1 MCVLFAN
8 TETATDLENFA
19 VVVGLN
25 DGIDITTDV
34 ININL
39 HRSNEVSTQEQ
50 IPIEME
56 TEIVAAVYRNTMYV
70 IGIGTSN
77 DEIYKY
83 TSGSGWAQCASL
95 IQGRRRHSA
104 AFIDEVLYICGG
116 FVDSAELV
124 LDSVEAFNSS
134 TNKCTVVGKLVH
146 GVESS
151 GNCVPFRSSLFIFG
165 GSDKDDNSTSHIQLY
180 NTNDNTCT
188 LVSKPMPRPC
198 HLLRAVLWE
207 TTVILLGRHECFIF
221 NIETETWLERP
232 QFKANVGHF
241 GLALENK
248 RVFVIGG
255 GICETDENGDVI
267 WKCRD
272 DVRYIPLQNILDDKA
287 IEWKM
292 HATLPQPTLI
302 QAYAAM
308 RCKTTVAE
316 SFEIVHVP

>member
-1 MCVLFAN
+1 MSSAN
-8 TETATDLENFA
+8 IETTSQLEKCTIVVGIDEGATITEDVFKLNLQQPNEITAQEKIPTTMKIEAVA
-19 VVVGLN
+19 VVY
-25 DGIDITTDV
+25 D
-34 ININL
+34 
-39 HRSNEVSTQEQ
+39 
-50 IPIEME
+50 
-56 TEIVAAVYRNTMYV
+56 NTMYV
-70 IGIGTSN
+70 SGIGAECN
-77 DEIYKY
+77 EIWKY
-83 TSGSGWAQCASL
+83 NQTSGWLKCASL
-95 IQGRRRHSA
+95 FQGRRGHSA
-104 AFIDEVLYICGG
+104 AFINEVLYICGG
-116 FVDSAELV
+116 YGDSTKQV

-302 QAYAAM
+302 QAYTAM